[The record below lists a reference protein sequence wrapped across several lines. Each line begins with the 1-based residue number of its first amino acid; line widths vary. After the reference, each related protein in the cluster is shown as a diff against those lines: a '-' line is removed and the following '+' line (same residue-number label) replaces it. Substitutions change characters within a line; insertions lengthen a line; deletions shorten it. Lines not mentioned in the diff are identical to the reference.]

1 MSDIKFRR
9 LKSGKVYATVEIP
22 PCEDCGQCP
31 LRWGCVIKE
40 QRWFHAMCWDLG
52 ERHWITV
59 DVPGAGC
66 PWGEEEEA

>member
-9 LKSGKVYATVEIP
+9 LKNGKVLATVEIP

-31 LRWGCVIKE
+31 IKWGCAIKR
-40 QRWFHAMCWDLG
+40 QKWVMAMCWTDG
-52 ERHWITV
+52 EERWTMI

-66 PWGEEEEA
+66 PWGEKEEA